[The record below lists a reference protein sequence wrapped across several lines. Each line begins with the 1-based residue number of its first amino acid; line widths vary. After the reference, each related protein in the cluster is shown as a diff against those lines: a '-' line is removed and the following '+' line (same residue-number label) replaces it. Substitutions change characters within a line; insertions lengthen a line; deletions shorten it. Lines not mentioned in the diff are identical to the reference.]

1 MSLSA
6 LPSAYPLIQAPMA
19 GAQDSQM
26 AIAVCRA
33 GGLGSLAAALLSPPQ
48 LAAELAAIQAATDA
62 PFNVNFFAHQML
74 EPTPQQMRRWHD
86 FLQPYFDRFGVD
98 AAAMDAGGLRQP
110 FGDAQLA
117 IVQQY
122 RPAVVSFHFGLPAA
136 AQVQALKDI
145 GTCIIASA
153 TSVAEAQWLAE
164 RGVDAVIA
172 QGSEAGGHRATFL
185 AADVASQTGTLALL
199 PQIVDAV
206 PLPVIAA
213 GGIADVRGIR
223 AALQLGA
230 TAVQIGTAYLLCDES
245 RISPL
250 HRGAINAAMQA
261 PQQAQTAIT
270 NLFSGK
276 PARGL
281 VNTLMRDGGYM
292 HADAAPF
299 PYAAAAV
306 NAIRAKAEK
315 QGNSGFTPLWC
326 GQNPSGC
333 RAVSA
338 TELTQDLCRAFQAA

>member
-213 GGIADVRGIR
+213 GGIADARGVK
-223 AALQLGA
+223 AALDMGA
-230 TAVQIGTAYLLCDES
+230 AAVQLGTAYLLCPEAS
-245 RISPL
+245 TSALHRAALQSPL
-250 HRGAINAAMQA
+250 ARH
-261 PQQAQTAIT
+261 TVLT
-270 NLFSGK
+270 NIFSGR
-276 PARGL
+276 PARGM
-281 VNTLMRDGGYM
+281 VNRMVRDLGPM
-292 HADAAPF
+292 NPLAPAFPLATAASAPL
-299 PYAAAAV
+299 
-306 NAIRAKAEK
+306 RARAES
-315 QGNSGFTPLWC
+315 QGSHDFTPLWS
-326 GQNPSGC
+326 GQN
-333 RAVSA
+333 ASA
-338 TELTQDLCRAFQAA
+338 CKAIPAAELTRELVSLL